1 MFARNSENKTAKDLA
16 DMATESD
23 TVQFLASCETGL
35 IPDTAP
41 KKKVGCHLELDY
53 PHSSYKS
60 LHFRR
65 ELPLNTRRLLFLLDG
80 ALANIIILYLKSE
93 TKSYLK

>member
-1 MFARNSENKTAKDLA
+1 MVSVCVIVLGGNHDIFHFPGECVWLLVKAGADVFARNSENKTAKDLA

-41 KKKVGCHLELDY
+41 KKKVGCYCHLL
-53 PHSSYKS
+53 
-60 LHFRR
+60 
-65 ELPLNTRRLLFLLDG
+65 
-80 ALANIIILYLKSE
+80 E
-93 TKSYLK
+93 T